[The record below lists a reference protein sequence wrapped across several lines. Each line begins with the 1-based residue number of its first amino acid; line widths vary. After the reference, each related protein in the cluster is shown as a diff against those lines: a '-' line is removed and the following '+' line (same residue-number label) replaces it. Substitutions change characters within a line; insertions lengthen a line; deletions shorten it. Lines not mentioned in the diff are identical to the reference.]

1 MLLKNDLLNAEKRS
15 HSTYIPAITKVPARN
30 FTTAPL
36 DCAMENPASVI
47 QKEEQ
52 ERPKKGRRSK
62 GKLHH

>member
-36 DCAMENPASVI
+36 DCAMDNSASVI
-47 QKEEQ
+47 QKEKQ
-52 ERPKKGRRSK
+52 ESPKKGASFQ
-62 GKLHH
+62 GKA